1 MLFIGMLPDT
11 NQSRDGTFS
20 LLHSTSKQSVVYAVV
35 TLLQGS
41 TRSCRLYPLETGEE
55 KRDTDCRQSQAY
67 RFDQWWGPHVV
78 CALEGRGLA
87 AELRVVLEQLQQ
99 PGYASEWTQHSE

>member
-1 MLFIGMLPDT
+1 MLRHLMLFIGMLPDT

-55 KRDTDCRQSQAY
+55 KRDTDRADKARPTDLTS
-67 RFDQWWGPHVV
+67 G
-78 CALEGRGLA
+78 GGLM
-87 AELRVVLEQLQQ
+87 
-99 PGYASEWTQHSE
+99 